1 MTLRKSGHLS
11 TSLQVSIGLRVVCA
25 TPSSRDLCRRPRK
38 LTAEQLANN
47 RALVQ
52 QLKARTDN
60 VKGQAV
66 HVGAGFPLRRFNLDI
81 GDGEFR

>member
-1 MTLRKSGHLS
+1 MG
-11 TSLQVSIGLRVVCA
+11 SLLLLQARA
-25 TPSSRDLCRRPRK
+25 DDT
-38 LTAEQLANN
+38 EQLANN

-52 QLKARTDN
+52 QLKARTEN

-81 GDGEFR
+81 SDGELFQEGLAS